1 MKTIFS
7 LTIVC
12 LVALSGQAQDY
23 RLPFV
28 FYGKKIFIQL
38 AVKDQNRFE
47 SFVFDTGASSTV
59 IDSTA
64 AQRLGIVANYSQAVT
79 GASGQKLYQM
89 ALDQQFF
96 LGDKET
102 IKGVNCVLVNLERLK
117 QLNGHPFAG
126 IIGKDLLDKFAV
138 HLDFEKNELLLF
150 RKGSDFNSE
159 GYQKLAFE
167 FGNYIGIPQFEVQLT
182 LQNGE
187 VCKGKVF
194 MDSGAGAT
202 LVVNTK
208 FKEQNKLEEKVG
220 PVLESQGTGLG
231 HNFVLKESRA
241 KSLSFGSYQFDNFC
255 LSLSGDQAGVNAF
268 DGYLGILGIE
278 FLKRFHIFLDYSNR
292 TIYLKP
298 NRFYAQAFDTP
309 RSGLRLIKKE
319 AGIFIENI
327 AQNTPASRSGLQVGD
342 QILQMEQTTGEDLDS
357 YRALLRSDALQV
369 SIQVQKTDGKKTTVI
384 LPLRDLL

>member
-1 MKTIFS
+1 MKILFS
-7 LTIVC
+7 LA
-12 LVALSGQAQDY
+12 LVVLTVLSSRAQDH

-38 AVKDQNRFE
+38 AVKAPNQLE
-47 SFVFDTGASSTV
+47 TFVFDTGASSTV

-117 QLNGHPFAG
+117 QLNGHPFSG
-126 IIGKDLLDKFAV
+126 IIGKDLLDQFAI

-150 RKGSDFNSE
+150 RKGSDFNHQ

-167 FGNYIGIPQFEVQLT
+167 FGNFIGIPQFEVQLT

-187 VCKGKVF
+187 MFKGKVF

-208 FKEQNKLEEKVG
+208 FKEQNKLAEKVG

-231 HNFVLKESRA
+231 HNFSLKESRA
-241 KSLSFGSYQFDNFC
+241 KSLGFGSYQFDNFC
-255 LSLSGDQAGVNAF
+255 FSLSSDQAGVNAF
-268 DGYLGILGIE
+268 NGYLGILGIE
-278 FLKRFHIFLDYSNR
+278 FLKRFHIFLDYSQQ
-292 TIYLKP
+292 TLYLKP
-298 NRFYAQAFDTP
+298 NRFYQDTFDIP
-309 RSGLRLIKKE
+309 RSGLRLIKK
-319 AGIFIENI
+319 AADIFIENI
-327 AQNTPASRSGLQVGD
+327 AQNTPASQSGLQVGD
-342 QILQMEQTTGEDLDS
+342 QILQIEQNTGTDLES
-357 YRALLRSDALQV
+357 YRALLRSHAPQV
-369 SIQVQKTDGKKTTVI
+369 SIQVQKTDGKKTTVF